1 MDDIFDRDILNKLNN
16 KVHTQAKQI
25 EILKGMIVESQ
36 MAKLCWCDKCCDK
49 GRSAKKEREKL
60 FRELDALVIVKD
72 LQNVKSTKKE

>member
-1 MDDIFDRDILNKLNN
+1 MDEYEKTGADYAVDTLSSLR
-16 KVHTQAKQI
+16 KQI

-60 FRELDALVIVKD
+60 FRELDALIVVKE